1 MTTSWIWNVA
11 KRNEKLVD
19 FSIEIEWAI
28 QVTSW
33 TAIIIFII
41 SIAVGFPVASLMD
54 EFTHLSSCRDFT
66 LMMMMMMMMIVMKT
80 AIINNIN
87 KSFLLQ
93 LPSDES
99 WNASG
104 TRLSQTWA
112 FLDVRFSTMSSNFTI
127 HFELS
132 LALKLPSWSILETSY
147 SLVQLL
153 SL

>member
-1 MTTSWIWNVA
+1 MTTSWIWNIA

-19 FSIEIEWAI
+19 FSIEIERAI
-28 QVTSW
+28 QVTLR

-41 SIAVGFPVASLMD
+41 SIAVGFPVASLMV
-54 EFTHLSSCRDFT
+54 SSST
-66 LMMMMMMMMIVMKT
+66 SPHAEISMMMMVMKT
-80 AIINNIN
+80 AINNIN

-99 WNASG
+99 WNFSG

-132 LALKLPSWSILETSY
+132 LAVKSPSWSILETSY
-147 SLVQLL
+147 SLEQLL

>member
-1 MTTSWIWNVA
+1 MGHSSDIMNCYHHLHYLYCSW
-11 KRNEKLVD
+11 
-19 FSIEIEWAI
+19 FSCGI
-28 QVTSW
+28 TD
-33 TAIIIFII
+33 
-41 SIAVGFPVASLMD
+41 G

-66 LMMMMMMMMIVMKT
+66 LMVMMMMMMMMIVMKT